1 MKSKILE
8 ILKARDGYVSGQEL
22 SEYFQVS
29 RTAVWKAVARLKE
42 EGYQIESVQKKG
54 YRLVASPDVVLAEE
68 IQSILKT
75 RWAAREICYLKTVD
89 STNRYAKKKAEEGA
103 PHGALVVAEEQT
115 QGKGRM
121 GRNWSDPAG
130 QNIAMTLI
138 LRPAIQPQSASMVT
152 LVAGLSVARALKTL
166 CGLDVKIK
174 WPNDVVAGG
183 RKLCGILSEMSA
195 EMSGIHYLVIG
206 IGINVNTEHF
216 PEELRDK
223 ATSLYL
229 ETGEKMQRARI
240 IAACMEY
247 FEEDFSLFEKTMDL
261 SLLKDQYEALLI
273 NKDEKVKVLERDASY
288 VGIAKGIDREGELLV
303 EKEDGS
309 LTRVYAGEV
318 SVRGVYGYA

>member
-288 VGIAKGIDREGELLV
+288 VGIAKGIDWEGELLV

-318 SVRGVYGYA
+318 SVRGVYGYT

>member
-22 SEYFQVS
+22 SGYFQVS
-29 RTAVWKAVARLKE
+29 RTAIWKAVARLKE
-42 EGYQIESVQKKG
+42 EGYRIESVQKKG

-68 IQSILKT
+68 IQSSLKT
-75 RWAAREICYLKTVD
+75 RWAAREIFYLKTVD

-115 QGKGRM
+115 EGKGRM
-121 GRNWSDPAG
+121 GRSWSDAAG
-130 QNIAMTLI
+130 QNIAMSLI
-138 LRPAIQPQSASMVT
+138 LRPAIQPQSASRVT
-152 LVAGLSVARALKTL
+152 LVAGLSVARALKAL

-206 IGINVNTEHF
+206 IGINVNTEQF

-229 ETGEKMQRARI
+229 ETGKKMQRARI
-240 IAACMEY
+240 IGKCMEC

-261 SLLKDQYEALLI
+261 SLLKDQYEALLV

-288 VGIAKGIDREGELLV
+288 VGTARGIDREGELLV

-309 LTRVYAGEV
+309 LASVYAGEV
-318 SVRGVYGYA
+318 SVRGIYGYT